1 MVKISNDETV
11 ASSKYDEYAMN
22 MRNYQKSY
30 DVNVKSCVQQRQQ
43 IDQGST
49 LEVVF
54 DGSQTDIK
62 YKTAGNCAIYAE
74 NQDKHVELFAKK
86 MGYNLD

>member
-30 DVNVKSCVQQRQQ
+30 DVNVKSCV
-43 IDQGST
+43 
-49 LEVVF
+49 
-54 DGSQTDIK
+54 
-62 YKTAGNCAIYAE
+62 
-74 NQDKHVELFAKK
+74 
-86 MGYNLD
+86 